1 MTTVIN
7 DDISAYWLKEKT
19 TGECYLDQSDLAL
32 YVNPHIDED
41 YLAMAIQ
48 YQDKYWL
55 SLHPQLCVELSITP
69 DLTREAAD
77 TLRDALTKKW
87 HGADQFFYFSQE
99 ASSKLQQHK
108 IPSNIRALTSTD
120 AAVFQT
126 FCEASSE
133 EDLDGASVE
142 LDHWLVYGLFFDEKL
157 VAAASMYPWDDK
169 NLAIADLGVLTLS
182 EHRGKGY
189 ARKLV
194 SAICQIALDKGYQPQ
209 YRCQLDNQASLAL
222 ANSLNLI
229 PYIKWDV
236 IVQPNAVIET

>member
-7 DDISAYWLKEKT
+7 NDISAYWLKEKT
-19 TGECYLDQSDLAL
+19 DGECYLDQSDLAV

-41 YLAMAIQ
+41 YLAVAIQ
-48 YQDKYWL
+48 DQDKYWL
-55 SLHPQLCVELSITP
+55 SLHPQLCAKLPVTAE
-69 DLTREAAD
+69 LTRKAAES
-77 TLRDALTKKW
+77 LRNDLADQW
-87 HGADQFFYFSQE
+87 HGADQFFYFSQK

-108 IPSNIRALTSTD
+108 IPSNIRALTSAD
-120 AAVFQT
+120 AAAFQA

-133 EDLDGASVE
+133 DDLDGASVE
-142 LDHWLVYGLFFDEKL
+142 LEHWLVYGLFSDEKL
-157 VAAASMYPWDDK
+157 VAAASMYPWDDEE
-169 NLAIADLGVLTLS
+169 LAIADLGVLTLS

-194 SAICQIALDKGYQPQ
+194 SAICQIALEKGYQPQ

-236 IVQPNAVIET
+236 IVQPNVE